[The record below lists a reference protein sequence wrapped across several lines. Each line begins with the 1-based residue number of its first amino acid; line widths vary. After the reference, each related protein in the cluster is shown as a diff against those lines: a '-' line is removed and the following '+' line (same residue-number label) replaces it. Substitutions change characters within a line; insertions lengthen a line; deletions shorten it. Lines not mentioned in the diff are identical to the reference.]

1 MKDHQNNNDPIW
13 QEGSQQSIVGA
24 SEYCNLPNVAACR
37 QQPKMTAEAPGKI
50 LMECMASWVT
60 WVSQMTSIKGDWAA
74 VSFQPRPT
82 FDLEVD
88 NILHFKST

>member
-1 MKDHQNNNDPIW
+1 MI
-13 QEGSQQSIVGA
+13 
-24 SEYCNLPNVAACR
+24 
-37 QQPKMTAEAPGKI
+37 AEAPGKI

>member
-1 MKDHQNNNDPIW
+1 MI
-13 QEGSQQSIVGA
+13 
-24 SEYCNLPNVAACR
+24 
-37 QQPKMTAEAPGKI
+37 AEAPGKI

-82 FDLEVD
+82 FDLEYPISNQPNLVID
-88 NILHFKST
+88 FICMWD